1 MFVDDTGAPSKRM
14 LPVSGSSRPMRSCSR
29 VDLPQPLGPMS
40 TVVLPRA
47 KLRSVGC
54 SAIAS
59 RYFLLTFSSSS
70 SAFICAVSLFRD
82 REMEDTKPAAGIG
95 PDAGSFAKPGCNGQ
109 LRETFNGVLVGELS
123 DDRFAGRENKVPVGD
138 SHGLRPVAD
147 QVHFDAALFFVVNGA
162 VLPVSEAEVRAQL
175 PV

>member
-1 MFVDDTGAPSKRM
+1 MLAVDTGAPSKRIVP
-14 LPVSGSSRPMRSCSR
+14 LSASRRRMISRSR

-109 LRETFNGVLVGELS
+109 LREAFNGVLVGELS

-138 SHGLRPVAD
+138 SHGLRP
-147 QVHFDAALFFVVNGA
+147 
-162 VLPVSEAEVRAQL
+162 
-175 PV
+175 